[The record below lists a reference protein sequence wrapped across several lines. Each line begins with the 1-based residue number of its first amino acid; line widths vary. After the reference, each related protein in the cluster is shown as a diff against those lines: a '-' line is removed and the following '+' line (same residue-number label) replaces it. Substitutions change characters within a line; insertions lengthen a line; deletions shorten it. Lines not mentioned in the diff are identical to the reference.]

1 MGLVGE
7 IDAGGT
13 ANYQAMLVSLQ
24 RQATRGVTVSGNYT
38 FSHCIGDYAD
48 LNSIGPD
55 QAETY
60 TDPNNRRVD
69 RGNCNSDRRHIFN
82 LTSVAEMPQ
91 FANPKLK
98 AIATG
103 WRISGI
109 YKWSSG
115 IPLTVINGSDRAL
128 TGIDLQRPN
137 QVLASPYLDKS
148 GRPLSQYLNPAA
160 FRLPP
165 VGTSGNLGRGNIQG
179 TPTWSF
185 DMALA
190 RAFQVSEGR
199 RLEVRVEAY
208 NVTNSFRPTFE
219 LFGPTRLTT
228 GASIF
233 GPSMA
238 VPTFGQ
244 IRNSLDP
251 RIMQFA
257 LKYVF

>member
-1 MGLVGE
+1 MGLAGE
-7 IDAGGT
+7 IDAGAT
-13 ANYQAMLVSLQ
+13 ANYHAMLLSLQ
-24 RQATRGVTVSGNYT
+24 RQASRGVTVSGNYT
-38 FSHCIGDYAD
+38 LSHCIGDYAD

-69 RGNCNSDRRHIFN
+69 RGNCNSDRRHLFN

-91 FANPKLK
+91 FANPRLK
-98 AIATG
+98 VIATG
-103 WRISGI
+103 WRFSGI

-115 IPLTVINGSDRAL
+115 MPFTVINGSDRAL

-137 QVLASPYLDKS
+137 QVLANPYLDKS

-165 VGTSGNLGRGNIQG
+165 LGSSGNLGRGNIQG
-179 TPTWSF
+179 PPIWSF

-208 NVTNSFRPTFE
+208 NVTNSFRPTFV
-219 LFGPTRLTT
+219 TT
-228 GASIF
+228 GASIL
-233 GPSMA
+233 GLSLA
-238 VPTFGQ
+238 INTFGQ

-257 LKYVF
+257 VKYVF